1 MGKIDQNLFNRIQSV
16 WSISLAAGSAA
27 AGLLWFWFIRVF
39 HFQTLSMSAKTFS
52 SVYVREANL
61 TESETKMSAKKMS
74 LSETEQS
81 ISENEL
87 SITEYSVSRSVPCII
102 VTDSAVCSFPPFPC
116 PPCLAVDPAWLKGNR
131 FYFTNSRETKLI
143 NQFIERCPPLLH
155 SLQTPPFSR
164 VFQNMKKFC
173 TGHRLF
179 KNFKN
184 IPSFKKKCLV
194 LPLEVYTV
202 NIAL

>member
-1 MGKIDQNLFNRIQSV
+1 
-16 WSISLAAGSAA
+16 
-27 AGLLWFWFIRVF
+27 
-39 HFQTLSMSAKTFS
+39 MSPT
-52 SVYVREANL
+52 VVG
-61 TESETKMSAKKMS
+61 
-74 LSETEQS
+74 
-81 ISENEL
+81 I
-87 SITEYSVSRSVPCII
+87 SVPCII
-102 VTDSAVCSFPPFPC
+102 VTNSAVCSFPPFPC

-194 LPLEVYTV
+194 LPLEVILSILLCKLSLHSASHSLNRCTIRVEQKCFYFR
-202 NIAL
+202 L